1 MEFQVSTTSQTPIY
15 RQLAGQIR
23 RGVALGKLAVGEQ
36 LPSVRE
42 LSRQLVVNPN
52 TIARAYLELER
63 DSVVH
68 TRQGIGVFIAQP
80 QSDVQKAARKKLL
93 LDKLDELLTD
103 AVYLGFTQQEVAEL
117 VEERSRIFS
126 WSPASGDP

>member
-1 MEFQVSTTSQTPIY
+1 MEFQVSTTSEAPIY

-63 DSVVH
+63 DGVVH
-68 TRQGIGVFIAQP
+68 TRHGIGVFVAQP
-80 QSDVQKAARKKLL
+80 QSDIQKAVRRKLL
-93 LDKLDELLTD
+93 LDRLDELLTD
-103 AVYLGFTQQEVAEL
+103 AVYLGFAQQEVSEL
-117 VEERSRIFS
+117 VEERSRLFAWIPPGS
-126 WSPASGDP
+126 D

>member
-1 MEFQVSTTSQTPIY
+1 MEFQVSTTSQVPIY

-23 RGVALGKLAVGEQ
+23 RGVALGKLVVGEQ

-42 LSRQLVVNPN
+42 FSRQLVVNPN

-63 DSVVH
+63 DGVVH

-80 QSDVQKAARKKLL
+80 QSDVQKTARKKLL

-103 AVYLGFTQQEVAEL
+103 AVYLEFTQQEVTEL
-117 VEERSRIFS
+117 VRKRSQLFS
-126 WSPASGDP
+126 WPRAGGES